1 MSRALRLAA
10 VFASLFI
17 IGTLALSAAG
27 CAASSAST
35 VLRVYNWED
44 YISQPDGESDEY
56 VDLIAKFEEENPGVT
71 VEYSTFGTN
80 ENMYNELKIN
90 AAGYDLV
97 CPSDYMIMK
106 MISEDMVEPFT
117 DDFLANSNYTK
128 YASPYIKDLFEENG
142 WTRYA
147 AAYMWGT
154 MGYVYNP
161 ALVNA
166 EDLSSWAGIWSSAYD
181 HMTTIKD
188 SVRDSYFLG
197 VAYVYRDELKAL
209 ADEYNAAEMTLADER
224 YAEYNA
230 KVTEIMNRTDE
241 DTLEKVKNALLDLK
255 QYLYGFE
262 VDSGK
267 QDMITG
273 KISINF
279 AWSGDAV
286 YSKDDAEPVFD
297 EETGEQTASGIYLNY
312 IVPEE
317 CSNIWF
323 DGWVMPKGAN
333 VELAQKF
340 IDFLSRPENAVANMN
355 FIGYTSAIAGDE
367 VYEEMIGWYDESA
380 EGTPGFD
387 EDGNALVAYDLNY
400 FFGGTGEYENYVIYV
415 SQDSLNRQ
423 ISAQYP
429 TEEVIVRS
437 AVMQHFDNE
446 TNAAVN
452 EMWEEVKGLPIPVWA
467 YIVIAVI
474 AALIIVAALSYLYK
488 GKRRGHKPKK
498 GYKILK
504 RGA

>member
-1 MSRALRLAA
+1 MKRIVCGA
-10 VFASLFI
+10 
-17 IGTLALSAAG
+17 LALAMLLPFVLGAAG
-27 CAASSAST
+27 CSSEQGGKQ

-44 YISQPDGESDEY
+44 YIADEDDEESGY
-56 VDLIAKFEEENPGVT
+56 SDLISAFEEEYGVT

-106 MISEDMVEPFT
+106 MIEEDMVEPFT
-117 DDFLANSNYTK
+117 DDFLQNSAYSQ
-128 YASPYIKDLFEENG
+128 YASPYIRELFAENG
-142 WTRYA
+142 WTQYA
-147 AAYMWGT
+147 VAYMWGT

-161 ALVNA
+161 ELVDA
-166 EDLSSWAGIWSSAYD
+166 EDMQSWAGIWSEKYSGKS
-181 HMTTIKD
+181 TIKD

-197 VAYVYRDELKAL
+197 VAYVYRDELNALTAQYKAGSL
-209 ADEYNAAEMTLADER
+209 SAVDYNAAI
-224 YAEYNA
+224 
-230 KVTEIMNRTDE
+230 TEIMNRTDE
-241 DTLEKVKNALLDLK
+241 DTLSAVKESLIDLK

-267 QDMITG
+267 QDMVTG

-286 YSKDDAEPVFD
+286 YSMDDAEPVYD
-297 EETGEQTASGIYLNY
+297 EETGELIANGIYLNY
-312 IVPEE
+312 AIPEE

-333 VELAQKF
+333 VDLAQKF

-355 FIGYTSAIAGDE
+355 YIGYTSAIAGD
-367 VYEEMIGWYDESA
+367 VVFEEMLDWYDESA
-380 EGTPGFD
+380 DFENRGTD
-387 EDGNALVAYDLNY
+387 EDGNPLQAYDLNY
-400 FFGGTGEYENYVIYV
+400 FFGGTGEYDDYTIYV
-415 SQDSLNRQ
+415 SEESLQRQ
-423 ISAQYP
+423 IFAQYP
-429 TEEVIVRS
+429 TEEVIARS
-437 AVMQHFDNE
+437 AVMQYFDND

-474 AALIIVAALSYLYK
+474 AAGILAISLSYVYK
-488 GKRRGHKPKK
+488 GKRSDPKPKK
-498 GYKILK
+498 GYKVLK
-504 RGA
+504 KG